1 MNKEQ
6 LHSKLSKVFVESSDS
21 VTITDQEFTDVYG
34 NKREAVI
41 NGVSHTR
48 ADILANVYS
57 LSVEKQG
64 SDYVFTRSAG

>member
-21 VTITDQEFTDVYG
+21 VAITDQEFTDVYG
-34 NKREAVI
+34 SNREAVI

-57 LSVEKQG
+57 LNVEKQG
-64 SDYVFTRSAG
+64 SDYVFTRGRE